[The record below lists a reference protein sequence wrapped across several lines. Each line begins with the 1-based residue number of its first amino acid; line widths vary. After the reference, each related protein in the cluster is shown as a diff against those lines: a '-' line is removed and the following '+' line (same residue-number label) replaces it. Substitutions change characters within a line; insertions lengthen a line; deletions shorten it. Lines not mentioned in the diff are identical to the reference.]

1 MLMGRGMAKE
11 LILMPVAVNTLVI
24 LEMVNITAREL
35 FRSLMAVS
43 TKASTKTTN
52 DTVEVF

>member
-1 MLMGRGMAKE
+1 MGRGMARE
-11 LILMPVAVNTLVI
+11 LLLFPVAVNMLAI
-24 LEMVNITAREL
+24 SKIANITAREL
-35 FRSLMAVS
+35 FPMLMAVS